1 MKRKSL
7 TVKNKVHK
15 KILGHLNNKEFKK
28 IYKKFEEFLEL
39 RKIKTFVVSLSG
51 GPDSLALAY
60 FSKCFQ
66 ILNNKKVYYV
76 HVDHKLRKN
85 SSEEA
90 KKLKNFLN

>member
-28 IYKKFEEFLEL
+28 IYKKFEEFLKF
-39 RKIKTFVVSLSG
+39 RKINSFAVSLSG
-51 GPDSLALAY
+51 GSDSLALAY

-66 ILNNKKVYYV
+66 ILNNKKFIMFTLIT
-76 HVDHKLRKN
+76 KLEKTHL
-85 SSEEA
+85 
-90 KKLKNFLN
+90 KKLEI